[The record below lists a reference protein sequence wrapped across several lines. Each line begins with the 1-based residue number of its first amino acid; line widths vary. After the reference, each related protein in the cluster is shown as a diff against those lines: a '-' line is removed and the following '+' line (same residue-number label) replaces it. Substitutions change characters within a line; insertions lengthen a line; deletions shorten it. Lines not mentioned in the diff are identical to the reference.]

1 MKKLKDLTLEQLVQ
15 IADERFADNLASGNL
30 DDAYADNVARH
41 VVFAMLRER
50 GAAFLGLTYI
60 PRGAFLP
67 PLRHWEGERL
77 PAFSADFVVPVED
90 DCLVQMIVDHNSTR
104 NHARILEI
112 HARIEQLGGG
122 LLHWFGESKDEEP
135 QNYSRIFLN

>member
-15 IADERFADNLASGNL
+15 IADEPAFADNLASGNL
-30 DDAYADNVARH
+30 DDAYADNVTRH
-41 VVFAMLRER
+41 VVFAMLREA

-77 PAFSADFVVPVED
+77 PHSAPISSFPSKTIASSRSLWTATPPATMPEF
-90 DCLVQMIVDHNSTR
+90 LKSTLGLSSSAAGCCTGSANR
-104 NHARILEI
+104 KMKNRRIT
-112 HARIEQLGGG
+112 HG
-122 LLHWFGESKDEEP
+122 
-135 QNYSRIFLN
+135 YS